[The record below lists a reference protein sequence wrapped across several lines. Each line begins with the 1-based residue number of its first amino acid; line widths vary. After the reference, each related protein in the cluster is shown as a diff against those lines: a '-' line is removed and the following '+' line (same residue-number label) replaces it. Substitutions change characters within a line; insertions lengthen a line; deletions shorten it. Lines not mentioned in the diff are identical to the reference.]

1 MTTTT
6 ENPIGSTESI
16 PGEATAPAAPSVAP
30 GSAYPSV
37 PQSRNGWAIASIVLS
52 ASSIVLA
59 LGIPAVLGI
68 VFGFIARRE
77 SAHPTDRTLANWG
90 IGLGIFSLTWWIAL
104 LAIGAAFALPF
115 FALAPFLS

>member
-6 ENPIGSTESI
+6 DTPDT
-16 PGEATAPAAPSVAP
+16 PTPDTTPPVTAAPAVATP
-30 GSAYPSV
+30 GAGYPPV

-68 VFGFIARRE
+68 VFGFIARKE

-90 IGLGIFSLTWWIAL
+90 IGIGIFSLTWWIGL

-115 FALAPFLS
+115 FALQPFIN